1 MRSQLERT
9 LFTFL
14 VAVCALFGC
23 AHNTAAPQKL
33 TGLWHK
39 VQSGD
44 TAASVSNRY
53 AADSE
58 VLIELNDLPQSGSLA
73 GRDEIFVS
81 KEGGKPPGTG
91 ASPSAGQV
99 LAVSAP
105 KARCGVGGRPCL
117 EWPVKGRVS
126 SGFGARSNGKVLYSG
141 DDIKGYG
148 NLIIMR
154 HDNSIITVY
163 AHNEENLVKE
173 GDTVKRGQSIAKVGD
188 TGSANGVHLHF
199 EVRVD
204 EQPKDPLLYLPPE

>member
-1 MRSQLERT
+1 
-9 LFTFL
+9 
-14 VAVCALFGC
+14 
-23 AHNTAAPQKL
+23 
-33 TGLWHK
+33 

-126 SGFGARSNGKVLYSG
+126 SGFGARSNGHHDGIDIPAARGASVAAAEKGKVLYSG